1 MNILKKIIAA
11 TLFCFF
17 CVFFGDAQTILPSF
31 VKGDFV
37 DDYGI
42 RYSVSDTLWK
52 QLPRA
57 QYHIIETNI
66 KEQYIIARNGAGN
79 ATEAGLFTRID
90 YMPFSNM
97 GAFEWGFCYTV
108 YKAQS
113 DNEARESKPADR
125 ENPRKG
131 CNGFPFSRMK
141 RDTQ

>member
-1 MNILKKIIAA
+1 MTISKKIPTAC
-11 TLFCFF
+11 LFFF
-17 CVFFGDAQTILPSF
+17 CVFFSHAQNALPSF

-42 RYSVSDTLWK
+42 KYSISDTLWK

-57 QYHIIETNI
+57 QYHIIESNV
-66 KEQYIIARNGAGN
+66 KDQYVITRNGAGN
-79 ATEAGLFTRID
+79 STEPGLFTRID

-97 GAFEWGFCYTV
+97 GAFEWGFCYTA

-113 DNEARESKPADR
+113 DSEARNAKPADR
-125 ENPRKG
+125 DNPRKG

-141 RDTQ
+141 RDIQ